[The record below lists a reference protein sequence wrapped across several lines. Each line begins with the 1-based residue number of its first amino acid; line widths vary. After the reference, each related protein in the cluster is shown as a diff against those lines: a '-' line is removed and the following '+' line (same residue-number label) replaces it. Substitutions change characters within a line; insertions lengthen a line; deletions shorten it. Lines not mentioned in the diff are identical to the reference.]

1 MSQVEC
7 KLWCSYVDVFHLV
20 LEDTAQEVLA
30 EFSSFFMKMTSMT
43 RHRLSVSAC
52 FGTCLGI
59 RHCCCGWC
67 CLDCSCL
74 KTSLGNP
81 PNTPHPM
88 PGLHICALYMSGSK
102 AKQIEIYFFGKT
114 SKRYIFLQLPDKS
127 AVFQEVKKEDPN
139 PLVHISSPEAV
150 SINVR
155 SRNVIDMAVK

>member
-102 AKQIEIYFFGKT
+102 AKQIEIFFLA
-114 SKRYIFLQLPDKS
+114 RHPRDIYIYIL
-127 AVFQEVKKEDPN
+127 AVARQISCFSRGQKGGPQSTCTYLISRSSIHKCSQQECD
-139 PLVHISSPEAV
+139 
-150 SINVR
+150 
-155 SRNVIDMAVK
+155 